1 MFWLAIISIVL
12 SIISTLFLLAS
23 PYLRITSLGWFI
35 GIWWIPILGA
45 LFFLLTVIRNQAR
58 GEDRHFDKLKA
69 AHEHKPEC
77 QNHLMNCI
85 ARDHG
90 FLPYFYLHDYELY
103 RDDAFIPELINCI
116 DNATT
121 RVWITTYI
129 FSGQVSEEL
138 LRSLTKAH
146 ERGVQV
152 CLLIDRVGSGILTP
166 SKAIQQ
172 KLAVYPFNFSIFRQS
187 LLKSILFVEKRL
199 HSKIVIIDEDMAFI
213 GAHNLRDEVLSP
225 NKNFARN
232 TTLKFH
238 GPVVQQLEAV
248 FADLWLKNT
257 EQELPV
263 TQVSD
268 GDIFPLVSS
277 QPSPPQPSPLPSQTS
292 SHLDLDDHS
301 HEDQPQ
307 KTASGIPARIIFSD
321 PVSRTH
327 AYDQYLT
334 TLLMAAKQR
343 IYIWMPYMI
352 PTQTMRDTLMAK
364 CKLGLDIKVLVPGK
378 SDSVLVDN
386 THQLVIRELNDCGVA
401 CAQSKGAFDHSK
413 VLIIDDVVILGS
425 TNLDYRSLY
434 RNYEANI
441 EVNDQE
447 FCERIVREFDVEFAN
462 SVSVEKMKTGLMKT
476 MLNQFTSL
484 IAALY

>member
-1 MFWLAIISIVL
+1 MLWLAIISIVL
-12 SIISTLFLLAS
+12 SSISTLFLLAS

-35 GIWWIPILGA
+35 GIWWIPILGS

-58 GEDRHFDKLKA
+58 DEERHFGKLQA
-69 AHEHKPEC
+69 RHEHNPEC
-77 QNHLMNCI
+77 LSDRMNCI
-85 ARDHG
+85 AVDHG
-90 FLPYFYLHDYELY
+90 FLPYFHMHEHTLY
-103 RDDAFIPELINCI
+103 RDDAFIPALIQAINE
-116 DNATT
+116 AKS

-146 ERGVQV
+146 ERGVEV
-152 CLLIDRVGSGILTP
+152 CLLIDRVGSGVLTP

-172 KLAVYPFNFSIFRQS
+172 KLAVYPFKFSIFRAS
-187 LLKSILFVEKRL
+187 LTKSILFVEKRL
-199 HSKIVIIDEDMAFI
+199 HSKIVIIDEDTAYV

-232 TTLKFH
+232 ITMKFN

-257 EQELPV
+257 NEELVV
-263 TQVSD
+263 TQGSDADVFPVSGHTHLSQHDVSD
-268 GDIFPLVSS
+268 SDLEVH
-277 QPSPPQPSPLPSQTS
+277 SPDNGHDHGVTS
-292 SHLDLDDHS
+292 SS
-301 HEDQPQ
+301 M
-307 KTASGIPARIIFSD
+307 PARIIFSD
-321 PVSRTH
+321 PLSRTH
-327 AYDQYLT
+327 AYDQYLMV
-334 TLLMAAKQR
+334 LLMAAKSR

-352 PTQTMRDTLMAK
+352 PTQTMRDALIAK

-386 THQLVIRELNDCGVA
+386 THQLVLRELNDCGVE
-401 CAQSKGAFDHSK
+401 CVQSTGAFDHSK
-413 VLIIDDVVILGS
+413 ILIIDDVVILGS

-441 EVNDQE
+441 EVNDFQFAGE
-447 FCERIVREFDVEFAN
+447 VVKLFHEECEQAKQYSSKKNNVI
-462 SVSVEKMKTGLMKT
+462 KTIFY
-476 MLNQFTSL
+476 QFTSL